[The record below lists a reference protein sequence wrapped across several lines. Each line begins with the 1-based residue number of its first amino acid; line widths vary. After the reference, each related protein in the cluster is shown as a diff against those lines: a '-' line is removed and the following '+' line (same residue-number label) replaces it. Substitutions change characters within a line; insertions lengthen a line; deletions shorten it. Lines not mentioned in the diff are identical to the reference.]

1 MKCKIYGI
9 GTDLGVHIDGERLGA
24 KQLIND
30 IKSFYKDEII
40 EIDQDE
46 EIIKSKNL
54 SDHRKNEYEI
64 NHLSETIY
72 NKMNELYDKN
82 TFKITIGG
90 DKTSSLPS
98 ALSEINNNDNLGLIW
113 IGATPSFS
121 TFKETSNGNLENLI
135 LSSLTGYEK
144 ELATWNKK
152 YYSEIKTCIVGLRK
166 SDEKEKDNLKY
177 TGIKVFTT
185 DDIKDHGVSKVIYDA
200 LSISANKTKGV
211 HIVYDLNIIDPTI
224 SPGVSIPIYNGINE
238 EEAITINEELL
249 KYKKYINS
257 IDIVGFN
264 PLRDKERKTEQ
275 IAVNLLAQIIT
286 EIEKNK

>member
-64 NHLSETIY
+64 NQLSETIY

-98 ALSEINNNDNLGLIW
+98 ALSEINNKDNLGLIW

-121 TFKETSNGNLENLI
+121 TFKKTSNGNLENLI

-211 HIVYDLNIIDPTI
+211 HIVYDLNIIDPNT